1 MMKNMSTSSFPEPDF
16 VDKINENEEMML
28 RILMRKKE
36 NPKNIPNA
44 HSLNISVKTACC
56 YINVKYNMKQMCRKL
71 EERLGE
77 PNYPIKTVNYTKVE
91 TDIDDDKILV
101 KNSKSNNNFY
111 NSICISINIREN
123 KNINLMIF
131 TNGRI
136 TCTGSKNDDDGL
148 NAVKL
153 LILEMK
159 KIPEIFE
166 NTEDYNMVD
175 IMNYDI
181 VMINSNFFVGF
192 FINNHKLYEILI
204 RDRIIYQLFS
214 SFDPR
219 VYQGVKIY
227 FMWNI
232 NQLVKNGVCI
242 CDKKCKLTAKKKRGE
257 GNGDCRRISVA
268 VFGTGKILIAGAKND
283 TQLIDTYNYI
293 VKILQ
298 DNYIYIVQ
306 YSVEEKSKILN
317 ENIIKS

>member
-1 MMKNMSTSSFPEPDF
+1 MSLSSFPEPDF
-16 VDKINENEEMML
+16 IDKINENEEMML

-36 NPKNIPNA
+36 NPKNIPDANP
-44 HSLNISVKTACC
+44 LKISVKTACC

-77 PNYPIKTVNYTKVE
+77 LNNPIKTVNYTKVE

-153 LILEMK
+153 LVLEMK

-166 NTEDYNMVD
+166 NIEDYNMVD

-283 TQLIDTYNYI
+283 TQLIDTYHYI

-317 ENIIKS
+317 ENIVKS

>member
-1 MMKNMSTSSFPEPDF
+1 MSLSSFPEPDF
-16 VDKINENEEMML
+16 IDKINENEEMML

-36 NPKNIPNA
+36 NPKNIPDANP
-44 HSLNISVKTACC
+44 LKISVKTACC

-77 PNYPIKTVNYTKVE
+77 LNNPIKTVNYTKVE

-153 LILEMK
+153 LVLEMK

-166 NTEDYNMVD
+166 NIEDYNMVD

-317 ENIIKS
+317 ENIVKS

>member
-1 MMKNMSTSSFPEPDF
+1 MKNISESSFPEPDF

-242 CDKKCKLTAKKKRGE
+242 CDKKCKLTSKKKRGE

>member
-1 MMKNMSTSSFPEPDF
+1 MMKNISESSFPEPDF

>member
-1 MMKNMSTSSFPEPDF
+1 MKNMSLSSFPEPDF
-16 VDKINENEEMML
+16 IDKINENEEMML

-36 NPKNIPNA
+36 NPKNIPDA
-44 HSLNISVKTACC
+44 HPLKISVKTACC
-56 YINVKYNMKQMCRKL
+56 YINVKYNMKLMCRKL

-77 PNYPIKTVNYTKVE
+77 VNNPIKTVNYTKVE

-111 NSICISINIREN
+111 NSICFSINIREN

-153 LILEMK
+153 LVLEMK

-166 NTEDYNMVD
+166 NMEDYNMVD

-232 NQLVKNGVCI
+232 NQLVKY
-242 CDKKCKLTAKKKRGE
+242 T
-257 GNGDCRRISVA
+257 
-268 VFGTGKILIAGAKND
+268 
-283 TQLIDTYNYI
+283 
-293 VKILQ
+293 
-298 DNYIYIVQ
+298 
-306 YSVEEKSKILN
+306 
-317 ENIIKS
+317 

>member
-1 MMKNMSTSSFPEPDF
+1 
-16 VDKINENEEMML
+16 
-28 RILMRKKE
+28 
-36 NPKNIPNA
+36 
-44 HSLNISVKTACC
+44 
-56 YINVKYNMKQMCRKL
+56 
-71 EERLGE
+71 
-77 PNYPIKTVNYTKVE
+77 
-91 TDIDDDKILV
+91 
-101 KNSKSNNNFY
+101 
-111 NSICISINIREN
+111 
-123 KNINLMIF
+123 MIF

-317 ENIIKS
+317 ENIVKS